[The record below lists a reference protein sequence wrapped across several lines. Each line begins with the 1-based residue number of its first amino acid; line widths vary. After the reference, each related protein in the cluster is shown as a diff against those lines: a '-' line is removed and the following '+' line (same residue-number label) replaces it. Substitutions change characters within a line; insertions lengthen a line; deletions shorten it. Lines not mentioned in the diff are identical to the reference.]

1 MNVTIKQ
8 NDTKCLFTDTLT
20 VNGTPVDGTNATV
33 SFIMRGVGCVG
44 VAQAAAWVNPPG
56 TDGKVQYQPILADV
70 ARFGQYQQQWRVTF
84 ADSKVLTFPN
94 DGYNIV
100 TILPA
105 LI

>member
-1 MNVTIKQ
+1 
-8 NDTKCLFTDTLT
+8 
-20 VNGTPVDGTNATV
+20 
-33 SFIMRGVGCVG
+33 
-44 VAQAAAWVNPPG
+44 
-56 TDGKVQYQPILADV
+56 VQYQPILADV